1 MGVEVPEEA
10 GSDIERVERFD
21 DAKGGWLMIE
31 SRGDCGVMVGAR
43 GMEEGLGGLEGMS
56 STRE

>member
-1 MGVEVPEEA
+1 MPEEA

-43 GMEEGLGGLEGMS
+43 GMEEGVGGLEAVWS
-56 STRE
+56 KRE